1 MPSSSTGGPRIWGL
15 PGCPF
20 WDPKLVNLGVGT
32 PKSGPPDLEGHDLGP
47 PNRVPNRSWP
57 AHGHDQKDGAARQG
71 DRPRRGATKVRGRAR
86 ALRSAYDA
94 NASHYGVPKGP
105 KTGPRTPDLGFGTS
119 NLEGSGPH
127 SEGLRA
133 YMPEWALGD
142 YVYFSVH
149 GPRGHCKEVLGTRN
163 YTRAPPV
170 SWPPAG
176 WGPPEGDHS
185 GVQK

>member
-1 MPSSSTGGPRIWGL
+1 MPSGLSGGHRIWGL

-57 AHGHDQKDGAARQG
+57 APGHDQKDGAARQG

-94 NASHYGVPKGP
+94 NASHYGVPQGP
-105 KTGPRTPDLGFGTS
+105 KTGPRTQIWGP
-119 NLEGSGPH
+119 GPH

-142 YVYFSVH
+142 YVYLSVH
-149 GPRGHCKEVLGTRN
+149 VPEGHSKEVLDARN
-163 YTRAPPV
+163 YTRALPV
-170 SWPPAG
+170 SWSTSRLG
-176 WGPPEGDHS
+176 TS
-185 GVQK
+185 GG